1 MKRLRRIAL
10 VIITIVTALAIGA
23 ALFLPRLGAM
33 ALENKL
39 QDSLTKR
46 DLDASWSGLEVDW
59 QGRLELSEFSF
70 VDDKR
75 GIKVEVARAL
85 VEPTIDSL
93 WARDPEIKRIEVE
106 GMKLEVDVERATKL
120 LEREERVGDD
130 DAQQQSNSTLRRLK
144 KKLLEAPPEVTFTES
159 ALLVKRGEEE
169 LLEIESSEATLDPAD
184 DRLVLDAKGKT
195 TPVYAKLPGILK
207 APIAWGLSASV
218 GLESRDVE
226 IELDSGEEGK
236 ALFALDLPGVASV
249 SLGKARLFAQLGSE
263 GKSAAVELEE
273 LEGLLGERE
282 RMIAAVDADTLSID
296 LLAAKPHVHLQG
308 AVIDVVPSRL
318 GELGELKG
326 KLNPFAKSSERL
338 AQIKKKLDPA
348 PKAPSPLIDAKVTKL
363 LELGARVNRATEQLE
378 VGVDSGTLA
387 LHLKLEDDKLQR
399 IEFIEQMNAQ
409 IEQGSLD
416 ISGDMAGGSFN
427 AAAKFAPGQ
436 PLPHLASMSG
446 EDINIEQLPGLD
458 QGRTL
463 PNRGVRGKIGGVVDF
478 SANMAL
484 SREIFDLRDLYG
496 EVAIETKFEWRD
508 GMLDLNGVAEEPL
521 TGIELEGASTITWRP
536 SRSELELERGEFNYN
551 GLTAKAEGTLR
562 DWPLAP
568 MLRAEISM
576 PETECQDMIS
586 AMPDAMLGPY
596 KNVRL
601 AGSAAP
607 ILRVKYPLLKPS
619 KLKIDLDGLAEEDT
633 PEIRRA
639 RRRAEL
645 EPLTPAHKTYYCRV
659 TALNTAREGWPDV
672 ELASAPGSP
681 NQAQAL
687 EAPPSWRGPKNM
699 NDAYWL
705 NRPFVKRVTE
715 GVDEDV
721 EVLVGPGLDTYVSL
735 SDMPAWVGAAAY
747 LSEEILFYSNKGVSF
762 GLIQKALRINLERGR
777 FVYGGST
784 VTQQLVK
791 NLFLTRDKT
800 LARKLQEAL
809 VSLRMD
815 EVVSKDRILELYLNC
830 IEFGRNLYGIGP
842 AAKFYFNKHPRDLT
856 PMEAIFLAVIKP
868 SPSYGG
874 RLKRRGKLPP
884 EGTWFARRI
893 ETIFARM
900 VEYELLTQEEADEQR
915 PYELR
920 WDSNGDYVPAEPK
933 PKTLEELISIP
944 LLED

>member
-10 VIITIVTALAIGA
+10 IISIIVLILAIGA

-33 ALENKL
+33 ALEKKL

-70 VDDKR
+70 VDDER
-75 GIKVEVARAL
+75 GVKIEVARAL

-93 WARDPEIKRIEVE
+93 WARDPEVKRIEVE
-106 GMKLEVDVERATKL
+106 GMRLEVDVERAAKL
-120 LEREERVGDD
+120 LERGGGDGDD
-130 DAQQQSNSTLRRLK
+130 QAPKKPNSTLQRLK
-144 KKLLEAPPEVTFTES
+144 KKLIETPPDVKFTSS

-169 LLEIESSEATLDPAD
+169 LLAIESSEATLGPAE
-184 DRLVLDAKGKT
+184 DRIVLEAVGET
-195 TPVYAKLPGILK
+195 TPVYAKLPGMLK
-207 APIAWGLSASV
+207 APISWGMSAKV
-218 GLESRDVE
+218 GIEQRDVE
-226 IELDSGEEGK
+226 LEIDSGAEDK
-236 ALFALDLPGVASV
+236 ALFSLELPGVASA
-249 SLGKARLFAQLGSE
+249 SLGKARFFAQLGAES
-263 GKSAAVELEE
+263 KSAVIELDEIK
-273 LEGLLGERE
+273 GVLGERE
-282 RMIAAVDADTLSID
+282 RMIAAIDSDMLSVD
-296 LLAAKPHVHLQG
+296 LLAPKPHVHLQG
-308 AVIDVVPSRL
+308 AEIDVVPSRL
-318 GELGELKG
+318 DEVSGLKD
-326 KLNPFAKSSERL
+326 KLNPFAQLSKGLGKAKEQL
-338 AQIKKKLDPA
+338 TPA
-348 PKAPSPLIDAKVTKL
+348 PKSASPLIDAKLTRL
-363 LELGARVNRATEQLE
+363 LELGLRVNRATEQLE
-378 VGVDSGTLA
+378 IGVDSGTLA

-399 IEFIEQMNAQ
+399 IEFVEQMNAQ
-409 IEQGSLD
+409 IERGSID
-416 ISGDMAGGSFN
+416 ISGQMAGGSFN

-446 EDINIEQLPGLD
+446 QDINIEQLPGLD

-478 SANMAL
+478 STNMIL

-496 EVAIETKFEWRD
+496 EVAVETKFAWRD
-508 GMLDLNGVAEEPL
+508 GMLDLNGVAAEPL
-521 TGIELEGASTITWRP
+521 TGIELEGTSTVKWRP
-536 SRSELELERGEFNYN
+536 SRSELELERSEFKYN
-551 GLTAKAEGTLR
+551 GLTAWAEGTLR
-562 DWPLAP
+562 DWPLDP

-619 KLKIDLDGLAEEDT
+619 KLKIYLDGLAEEDT
-633 PEIRRA
+633 PEVRRA

-672 ELASAPGSP
+672 EMAPAPGSP
-681 NQAQAL
+681 NQARAL
-687 EAPPSWRGPKNM
+687 EAPPSWRGPRNM

-721 EVLVGPGLDTYVSL
+721 EVFVGPGLDTYVSL

-762 GLIQKALRINLERGR
+762 GLVKKALRINLERGR

-874 RLKRRGKLPP
+874 HLKRKGKLPP

-900 VEYELLTQEEADEQR
+900 VEYEILTQEEADDQR
-915 PYELR
+915 PYELK
-920 WDSNGDYVPAEPK
+920 WDSNGDYVPAKPK